1 MYKRI
6 EKKIRNKCMMEL
18 LDEQL
23 FCNMFGT
30 LQSIERE
37 YRELS
42 PVELWH
48 EAKLSLPAF
57 VETSRPDLY
66 INILREELEERYDSF
81 VDNET
86 QIKRNSEEVERTI
99 FLVMMVM
106 MYMLVS
112 EAKSNS
118 ANNYRNYCE
127 ALANETKDHPLLER
141 LWLEVRETEDKEEQ
155 LGRRVGVVNYLL
167 KTENV
172 DNNNK
177 EGQQQVMAELVN
189 CTLNCRTDTI
199 EKQIAVVGMVNRRHK
214 GLFDK
219 HLEALEQGLKDKNE
233 GRIVKEFHIEKAEF
247 HDTTFGSMYDIHD
260 NKNVHAK

>member
-37 YRELS
+37 YADLS
-42 PVELWH
+42 PVEVWH
-48 EAKLSLPAF
+48 EARMSLHTF
-57 VETSRPDLY
+57 VETTRPDFY
-66 INILREELEERYDSF
+66 IKILREELEERYESF

-86 QIKRNSEEVERTI
+86 ETVRNTEEVERTV

-112 EAKSNS
+112 GAKSNS
-118 ANNYRNYCE
+118 ENNYREYCE
-127 ALANETKDHPLLER
+127 ALADETKDHPLLER

-167 KTENV
+167 DTGGV
-172 DNNNK
+172 DNSHK
-177 EGQQQVMAELVN
+177 EEQQQVMAELVN
-189 CTLNCRTDTI
+189 CTLNCSVNTI
-199 EKQIAVVGMVNRRHK
+199 EKQIAVVGMVNRRHE

-233 GRIVKEFHIEKAEF
+233 GRIVKEFHIENAEF